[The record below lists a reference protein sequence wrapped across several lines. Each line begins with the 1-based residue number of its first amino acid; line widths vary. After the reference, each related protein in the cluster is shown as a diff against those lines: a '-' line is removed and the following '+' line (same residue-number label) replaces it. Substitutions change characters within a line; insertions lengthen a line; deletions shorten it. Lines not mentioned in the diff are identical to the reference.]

1 MILRLH
7 YIHIESYSHYFSN
20 VLLNFVFRL
29 TKGALLV
36 KLIFH
41 ELDKFI
47 IDR

>member
-7 YIHIESYSHYFSN
+7 YNYIHIDSYSHYFSN
-20 VLLNFVFRL
+20 VLLNCVFRL

-41 ELDKFI
+41 ELD
-47 IDR
+47 